1 MSNKSCFRRHF
12 DKQHGKRSQTL
23 LKSARQHL
31 YHIYWS
37 MPRQLSCK
45 MPLIVICKILALF
58 DNTLTVNHKYSLLN
72 CDNLTQPIQM
82 QFSKRPKTFFDFF
95 SQPFKS
101 RLIFEHV
108 KKRRYPFILC
118 ISEITDC
125 ERRGLDKCLKSP
137 VSEDPSISG
146 LKNYWNLHDTTAAI
160 FIDQF
165 EGNLLWKRLSWR
177 HAKF

>member
-1 MSNKSCFRRHF
+1 
-12 DKQHGKRSQTL
+12 
-23 LKSARQHL
+23 
-31 YHIYWS
+31 
-37 MPRQLSCK
+37 MPRQLGCK

-108 KKRRYPFILC
+108 QKKRYPCILC

-125 ERRGLDKCLKSP
+125 ERRG
-137 VSEDPSISG
+137 
-146 LKNYWNLHDTTAAI
+146 
-160 FIDQF
+160 
-165 EGNLLWKRLSWR
+165 
-177 HAKF
+177 